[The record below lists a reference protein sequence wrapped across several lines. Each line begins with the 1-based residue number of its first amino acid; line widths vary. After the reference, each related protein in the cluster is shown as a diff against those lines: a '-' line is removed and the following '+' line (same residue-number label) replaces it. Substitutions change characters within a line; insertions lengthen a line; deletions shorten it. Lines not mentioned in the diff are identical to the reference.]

1 MDSKDVVTR
10 YMSLDATAGAYS
22 KISMKLQRNLHMNNL
37 NINMRMSAVITL

>member
-1 MDSKDVVTR
+1 MDSKDVVIR
-10 YMSLDATAGAYS
+10 CMPLDDTAGAFS